1 MSSHSVT
8 SYEAYF
14 KRGIAST
21 DYRDEVDD
29 YPVYDEIDM
38 KDFEYNSTDK
48 TFYYPCP
55 CGDRFEISLDDLRN
69 GEIIA
74 KCPSCSLL
82 IRIVYEPDDLE
93 MHE

>member
-1 MSSHSVT
+1 MSSRFEPE
-8 SYEAYF
+8 YEAYF
-14 KRGIAST
+14 KRDVVPT
-21 DYRDEVDD
+21 DYNDEVND

-38 KDFEYNSTDK
+38 KDFEYSSANR

-74 KCPSCSLL
+74 RCPSCSLL
-82 IRIVYEPDDLE
+82 IRIVYESDDLQAYE
-93 MHE
+93 